1 MKQTRIIHRVFAA
14 LLLFLMIKI
23 IPIIRQGKPRDASI
37 PAIQFN
43 NENIEVNIVVYSIVY
58 KI

>member
-14 LLLFLMIKI
+14 LLLFF
-23 IPIIRQGKPRDASI
+23 IIRIIHIIKQGSPTDANI

-43 NENIEVNIVVYSIVY
+43 NDNVEVNIMKHSLG
-58 KI
+58 